1 MSHPVQELRD
11 ESVGQWLPLIEYSV
25 RTGVSLSTIR
35 RKIKS
40 NSIPFRLEK
49 GKYLILLSSN
59 AVNSSSN
66 SQQKWDGMR
75 DRNASMKAEQPH
87 TLTSSNP
94 HYHLNEEQSAL
105 EAQLAET
112 QRLVSTQQVRI
123 RELEN
128 ELEEMT
134 LLVQTLEQQYGVK
147 Y

>member
-40 NSIPFRLEK
+40 HSIPFRLEK
-49 GKYLILLSSN
+49 GKYLILLSGIAADSN
-59 AVNSSSN
+59 AIPS
-66 SQQKWDGMR
+66 QKWDGVR
-75 DRNASMKAEQPH
+75 DRQNSTMAGQPNSQAQRNPPS
-87 TLTSSNP
+87 LTSRD
-94 HYHLNEEQSAL
+94 HSAL
-105 EAQLAET
+105 EARLSEAERTVSHQQL
-112 QRLVSTQQVRI
+112 RI

-134 LLVQTLEQQYGVK
+134 LLVQTLEQKYGVR